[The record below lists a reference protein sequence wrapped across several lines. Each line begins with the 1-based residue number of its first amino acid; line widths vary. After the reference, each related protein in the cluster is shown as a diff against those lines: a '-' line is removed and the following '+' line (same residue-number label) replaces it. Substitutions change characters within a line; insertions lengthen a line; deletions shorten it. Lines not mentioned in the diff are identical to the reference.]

1 MEIPREISAAEVDR
15 PKMAPGEA
23 ASGETAVAAFGAE
36 MEQTSFYGARQE
48 LVLQGAQDRVDASY
62 AEAKI
67 QERFEQEAEKYR
79 LGLKGDYRNYA
90 KQALLDRDAIQ
101 KEIQEDPILKNNP
114 RLQSI
119 IAPHFEHYAG
129 HFQGVINTK
138 YAVDLQQDGYVKH
151 DHKIKEL
158 GQQASMIPAGP
169 GRDAIFKEMDAVSND
184 FVKSNLLNPVHANL
198 LVENEK
204 KNVQEGY
211 LLNLGKSNN
220 PIDIQKAID
229 LAESKSSTD
238 TDNIDPKSLA
248 QMAGE
253 FRSHLEVVKNKV
265 DNETAMNTA
274 LGLMKNHHGD
284 PSLALTELDS
294 NTDMQKAMGANT
306 YQKTRQLLR
315 DHIEDTKEQQ
325 EHESGNISKDIMDK
339 VKSGKLGEALHAL
352 DQNRDKMTKSD
363 YEVMSNAI
371 TSEKKYLRMER
382 REVDRDAREKRRDKG
397 DEIFGTLMTDLMSGK
412 KLNSVHDIYSQV
424 PKGLSAE
431 HANMLAAINDGKKDA
446 DFKLGTDVIND
457 AFNNKILDATQ
468 RGKAMIDLQAR
479 QAKENL
485 SGKALIDAAN
495 EIVHPH
501 VEHWYNNLLDKVA
514 GQGTKENQPAPIK
527 SKSGKDMWKWPDGSF
542 HYSPPPEKQ

>member
-1 MEIPREISAAEVDR
+1 MLEIPREVSAAEVDR

-23 ASGETAVAAFGAE
+23 ASGEASVAAFGAE

-48 LVLQGAQDRVDASY
+48 LVLQGAQDRVDASAVKSQIEDELETK
-62 AEAKI
+62 AEAYQTKPDYWNYQKYAAQDI
-67 QERFEQEAEKYR
+67 EDLKKTIGENERIK
-79 LGLKGDYRNYA
+79 D
-90 KQALLDRDAIQ
+90 
-101 KEIQEDPILKNNP
+101 NP

-119 IAPHFEHYAG
+119 ISPYLEERGTHFKH
-129 HFQGVINTK
+129 VINAK
-138 YAVDLQQDGYVKH
+138 YLGDLQKDGVVKLGG
-151 DHKIKEL
+151 EL
-158 GQQASMIPAGP
+158 NQLMHEASQFPAGKD
-169 GRDAIFKEMDAVSND
+169 RDDKFEEMDMVARD
-184 FVKSNLLNPVHANL
+184 FQLSHLINPETVNKML
-198 LVENEK
+198 EGRE
-204 KNVQEGY
+204 KNVQESYITSKIGSQKPDEIKQGLD
-211 LLNLGKSNN
+211 LLKGNN
-220 PIDIQKAID
+220 KDTDKIDPEKKAIMT
-229 LAESKSSTD
+229 EK
-238 TDNIDPKSLA
+238 
-248 QMAGE
+248 GE
-253 FRSHLEVVKNKV
+253 DRLEKVQNKV
-265 DNETAMNTA
+265 DNNNAMNVA
-274 LGLMKNHHGD
+274 LGLIQSNHGD
-284 PSLALTELDS
+284 ADLALAEFDKNIEL
-294 NTDMQKAMGANT
+294 QKQMGANT

-315 DHIEDTKEQQ
+315 DHIEDTKEKQ

-339 VKSGKLGEALHAL
+339 IKSGKLGEALHAL

-397 DEIFGTLMTDLMSGK
+397 DEIFGTLMTALMSGK